1 MIYIVKFNIK
11 YEGVEKLNKR
21 KIWELKEKREKKE
34 KGKREKQKAK
44 PTVKKKRK
52 RHPRCIMDIVIH
64 SLS

>member
-44 PTVKKKRK
+44 PTVKKKGR
-52 RHPRCIMDIVIH
+52 DILDV
-64 SLS
+64 